1 MPNTPR
7 AFVLHLAIHY
17 LSCVNIWIDFIK
29 GALSNMINTGIL
41 GYGYMGNCHV
51 QKIADTEGMTVT
63 SVHDIDPDKKIDAE
77 AAGFTFFA
85 DLPSFLAQPN
95 LQLVVIATP
104 NQYHK
109 DLSIAALRAGKH
121 VICEKP
127 VTLNTAELDEIIA
140 AADETG
146 KLFTVHQN
154 RRWDA
159 DYLAIKKV
167 VEDGILGQPVSV
179 ESRVL
184 GERGIV
190 FGWRADPAYGGG
202 MIYDWGV
209 HQVDQLLQLF
219 ADHQVTRIYA
229 QAWSVNTPAVD
240 DYFKIEMIF
249 DNQAAAHV
257 ECGVFALEKLP
268 RWFVYG
274 DSGTLKVDTFSTQT
288 GRISRINRLAT
299 VEVSKGVDPLVGTS
313 RTMAPLKTEQIE
325 HVALPVVADAS
336 ATFYRNLVLA
346 CEGKAAPLVS
356 PASVRRTMQVIDAA
370 FESIRSSQSVTVR
383 I

>member
-1 MPNTPR
+1 
-7 AFVLHLAIHY
+7 
-17 LSCVNIWIDFIK
+17 
-29 GALSNMINTGIL
+29 MIIAGIL
-41 GYGYMGNCHV
+41 GYGYMGNMHV
-51 QKIADTEGMTVT
+51 HKITETNGIEVK
-63 SVHDIDPDKKIDAE
+63 SVHDLDPAKKDAAE
-77 AAGFTFFA
+77 AAGFLFFDNLQA
-85 DLPSFLAQPN
+85 FLAQPD
-95 LQLVVIATP
+95 LHLVVIATP

-127 VTLNTAELDEIIA
+127 VTLNTAELDAIIA
-140 AADETG
+140 VARETG
-146 KLFTVHQN
+146 KIFTVHQN

-159 DYLAIKKV
+159 DFLATQKAI
-167 VEDGILGQPVSV
+167 ETGLLGKPQTV

-219 ADHQVTRIYA
+219 GDSAVTQVYA
-229 QAWSVNTPAVD
+229 QAWSVNTPVVD
-240 DYFKIEMIF
+240 DYFKIAMTF
-249 DNQAAAHV
+249 DSGVAAHV

-274 DSGTLKVDTFSTQT
+274 DSGTLKIDSFSTQT
-288 GRISRINRLAT
+288 GRISRIHRDAD
-299 VEVSKGVDPLVGTS
+299 VEVSHGVDPLVGTS
-313 RTMAPLKTEQIE
+313 RTMAPLKPEQIE
-325 HVALPVVADAS
+325 HVGLPVQEDAS
-336 ATFYRNLVLA
+336 SVFYENLVQA
-346 CEGKAAPLVS
+346 CEGKADPLVS
-356 PASVRRTMQVIDAA
+356 PASVRRTMLVIDAA
-370 FESIRSSQSVTVR
+370 FESIRNKQSVAVR